1 MVVLLPLNRLKVES
15 FPTGNMTAQ
24 EFNKLKHSIQTH
36 GVLYPIKVV
45 PDGDYYKVIDGRH
58 RLKAAKE
65 LNMELIP
72 CLLVEDVPE
81 QVVANTY
88 DVEIYRKNHP
98 DDVTELEKKKEIEL
112 EKLKEQVIA
121 KLANTT
127 ISKEVLRE
135 LAGNIHIKDQK
146 SFDRFVNTLAEKVNK
161 ISTEKIRTLEEERD
175 NLIKERE
182 QLLSQLEKLSEQN
195 RELMEQNKVKLSNL
209 KEKLEEEIN
218 NRVEAEVQKRIKL
231 LKLTDEKQSEA
242 QINKLRAEIE
252 KQIRREVEKA
262 YKDEID
268 KLEAELEEQ
277 RALAQKFSKETDNLR
292 RQIENLKQ
300 QLSVTESFQNQIKAL
315 EKELE
320 QRQAFIT
327 SIVSLDKASKE
338 LDIIAKQVETF
349 LETFP
354 ILISIINNTDRVNL
368 YNRCCSIQKS
378 FARCCD
384 ILKP

>member
-1 MVVLLPLNRLKVES
+1 MVVLLPLSKLRVES

-24 EFNKLKHSIQTH
+24 EFNKLKQSIQNN

-45 PDGDYYKVIDGRH
+45 PDGEYYKVIDGRH
-58 RLKAAKE
+58 RFKAAKE
-65 LNMELIP
+65 LHMELIP
-72 CLLVEDVPE
+72 CLLVENVPE
-81 QVVANTY
+81 QIAANTY

-98 DDVTELEKKKEIEL
+98 DDITELEKKKEEEL
-112 EKLKEQVIA
+112 EKLKEQEVA
-121 KLANTT
+121 RLANTAV
-127 ISKEVLRE
+127 SKELLRE
-135 LAGNIHIKDQK
+135 LAGSVHIKDGK
-146 SFDRFVNTLAEKVNK
+146 TFNRFVNSLLDRINKASAEK
-161 ISTEKIRTLEEERD
+161 IQTLEEERD
-175 NLIKERE
+175 TLIDEKERLLE
-182 QLLSQLEKLSEQN
+182 QIKKLSEQN

-218 NRVEAEVQKRIKL
+218 NRVESEVQKRIKL

-242 QINKLRAEIE
+242 QINKLKAEIE
-252 KQIRREVEKA
+252 KQIRQEVEKA

-268 KLEAELEEQ
+268 KLEVELEEQ

-300 QLSVTESFQNQIKAL
+300 QLSVTESFQNQINAL